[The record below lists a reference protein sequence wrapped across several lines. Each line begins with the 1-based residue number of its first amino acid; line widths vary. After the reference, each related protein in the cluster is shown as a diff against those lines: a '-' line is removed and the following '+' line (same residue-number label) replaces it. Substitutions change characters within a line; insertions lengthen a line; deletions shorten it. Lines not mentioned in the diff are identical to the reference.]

1 MGLGTCWDVQTLVGW
16 LRGEGELWRRWRVG
30 PGIDPH
36 VALPVADVAIGADA
50 VRGPGMR
57 WIGDR
62 LKSYSS
68 GQTRVGF
75 STTFTWPLMIEDK
88 HGVKAQRQCFTS
100 FKLC

>member
-1 MGLGTCWDVQTLVGW
+1 MGTCRDVQTLVRW

-68 GQTRVGF
+68 G
-75 STTFTWPLMIEDK
+75 
-88 HGVKAQRQCFTS
+88 
-100 FKLC
+100 